1 VHQPATP
8 RRMISLLVSLGLG
21 AGILTASL
29 PASAS
34 TLGTV
39 VAWGDDSSGQTD
51 VPAGL
56 TDATATAGGLL
67 HSLALKADG
76 TVMAWGDNSYG
87 QADVP
92 DGLSNVTAIAGG
104 VYYNLALT
112 SDGAAVAWGD
122 NTYGQADVPA
132 GLSNVTAIAAGGFH
146 GLALT
151 SDGTVAAWGDNSYGQ
166 RTVPAGL
173 SNVTAIAG
181 GFFHSLAL
189 TSDGTVVAWGDDASG
204 QSSVPAGLTGVVAIA
219 GGVGHSLALTS
230 DGTVEAWG
238 DNTYGQTDVPDG
250 LSNVIAIAA
259 GFSHSLALTSD
270 GTVVAWGDDSA
281 GQSTVPVGLSNVAA
295 IGAGAYHSLAIMSLA
310 DVTDPTLDP
319 EVTPNPV
326 LLNGT
331 ATASANASDDSGIA
345 SQSCDQVDTSALG
358 SFTVSCTATDN
369 AGNTA
374 EGTASYTVT
383 ANVIKLSPSK
393 TQFKAGSTVPVK
405 FQLLGAGG
413 ALIPTA
419 MAQQLSDACAA
430 TATLDDLPPVCAV
443 YDVSKGFF
451 QANVKSSSSWAVGS
465 VVPITITVKV
475 DGTTVVTCTTSITIT
490 R

>member
-1 VHQPATP
+1 
-8 RRMISLLVSLGLG
+8 MISLLVSLGLG

-29 PASAS
+29 PANAS

-39 VAWGDDSSGQTD
+39 VAWGDNSYGQTD

-76 TVMAWGDNSYG
+76 TVVAWGDNSYG
-87 QADVP
+87 QTDVP
-92 DGLSNVTAIAGG
+92 AGLSNVTAIAGG
-104 VYYNLALT
+104 VYYNLALR
-112 SDGAAVAWGD
+112 SDGSVVAWGD
-122 NTYGQADVPA
+122 NTYGQADVPP

-189 TSDGTVVAWGDDASG
+189 TSDGTVVAWGDNSAG
-204 QSSVPAGLTGVVAIA
+204 ETTVPADLTGVVAIA
-219 GGVGHSLALTS
+219 GGAGHSLALKS
-230 DGTVEAWG
+230 DGTVVAWG

-295 IGAGAYHSLAIMSLA
+295 ISAGAYHSLAIMSLA

-345 SQSCDQVDTSALG
+345 SQSCDPVDTSALG

-383 ANVIKLSPSK
+383 ANVLKLSPPTK

-413 ALIPTA
+413 VLIPTA
-419 MAQQLSDACAA
+419 MAQQLSDACAV

-443 YDVSKGFF
+443 YDSSKGFF
-451 QANVKSSSSWAVGS
+451 QANLKSSSSWAVGS

-475 DGTTVVTCTTSITIT
+475 GGTTVATCTTSITIT
-490 R
+490 K

>member
-1 VHQPATP
+1 
-8 RRMISLLVSLGLG
+8 MISLLVSLGLG

-29 PASAS
+29 PANAS

-39 VAWGDDSSGQTD
+39 VAWGDNSYGQTD

-76 TVMAWGDNSYG
+76 TVVAWGDNSYG
-87 QADVP
+87 QTDVP
-92 DGLSNVTAIAGG
+92 AGLSNVTAIAGG
-104 VYYNLALT
+104 VYYNLALR
-112 SDGAAVAWGD
+112 SDGSVVAWGD
-122 NTYGQADVPA
+122 NTYGQADVPP

-189 TSDGTVVAWGDDASG
+189 TSDGTVVAWGDNSAG
-204 QSSVPAGLTGVVAIA
+204 ETTVPADLTGVVAIA
-219 GGVGHSLALTS
+219 GGAGHSLALK
-230 DGTVEAWG
+230 
-238 DNTYGQTDVPDG
+238 
-250 LSNVIAIAA
+250 
-259 GFSHSLALTSD
+259 SD

-295 IGAGAYHSLAIMSLA
+295 ISAGAYHSLAIMSLA

-345 SQSCDQVDTSALG
+345 SQSCDPVDTSALG

-383 ANVIKLSPSK
+383 ANVLKLSPPTK

-413 ALIPTA
+413 VLIPTA
-419 MAQQLSDACAA
+419 MAQQLSDACAV

-443 YDVSKGFF
+443 YDSSKGFF
-451 QANVKSSSSWAVGS
+451 QANLKSSSSWAVGS

-475 DGTTVVTCTTSITIT
+475 GGTTVATCTTSITIT
-490 R
+490 K